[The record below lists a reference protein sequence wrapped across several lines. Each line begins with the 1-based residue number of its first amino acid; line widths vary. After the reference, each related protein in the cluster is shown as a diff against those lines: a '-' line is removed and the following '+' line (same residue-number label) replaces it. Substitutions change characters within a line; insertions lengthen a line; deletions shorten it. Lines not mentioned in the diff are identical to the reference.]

1 MATPR
6 RSPLIRD
13 GLKFDQSADLL
24 AELFSELDLLDDAEV
39 PALEVVLLPFVP
51 DEDDDD
57 SDLLE
62 VSDVDVSDFEDS
74 AFDAS
79 ALVESAFES
88 ALAESAFEA
97 SALAA
102 STFEVSPFDLA

>member
-6 RSPLIRD
+6 RSPLMRD
-13 GLKFDQSADLL
+13 RLKFDQSADLL
-24 AELFSELDLLDDAEV
+24 AVLFSDLDLLDDAEV
-39 PALEVVLLPFVP
+39 PALEVVLLPFAS

-57 SDLLE
+57 SVLLE
-62 VSDVDVSDFEDS
+62 VSVVDVSGFEDS

-79 ALVESAFES
+79 ALVES